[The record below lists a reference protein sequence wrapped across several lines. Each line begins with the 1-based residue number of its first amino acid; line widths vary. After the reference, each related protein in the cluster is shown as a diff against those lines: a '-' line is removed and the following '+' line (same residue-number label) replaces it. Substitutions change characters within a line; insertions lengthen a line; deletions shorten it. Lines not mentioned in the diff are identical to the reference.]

1 MNARK
6 SALQPTGYTID
17 AFGRAIAV
25 FYRASG
31 MAFCLDLCSLAGA
44 LGVFPN
50 ELEEAVGRNG
60 LPGPEHVHAGALKY
74 AIAKL
79 IGAHPELDGAAL
91 MRFALGLR
99 ARSFFGGN
107 HLHQQAFVRAG
118 TLSPQLADAYA
129 MLYQT
134 TSQERRLLLAKP
146 DQPYLDIEVVAQ
158 SIYHQWLADE
168 GVQRWLLNSFRDTPD
183 PLPEL
188 PAVKYTWTH

>member
-1 MNARK
+1 MTARK
-6 SALQPTGYTID
+6 TAIQPTGYTID
-17 AFGRAIAV
+17 IFGRAIAV

-31 MAFCLDLCSLAGA
+31 MAFCLDLCPLAGA
-44 LGVFPN
+44 LGVFPD

-60 LPGPEHVHAGALKY
+60 LPGPEHVHAGCLKY
-74 AIAKL
+74 GIAKL
-79 IGAHPELDGAAL
+79 VEARPELDGAAM
-91 MRFALGLR
+91 MRLAINLR
-99 ARSFFGGN
+99 ARNFFGGN

-118 TLSPQLADAYA
+118 TLAPQLADAYA

-146 DQPYLDIEVVAQ
+146 GQPYLDIDVVAQ

-188 PAVKYTWTH
+188 PVVKDTWSH